1 MPGLFFCFLAR
12 EVFRA
17 VHTKTFF
24 THIRTQIAPVVRK
37 TGLSTH
43 ARSTRPDMGP
53 RSRGALLLVD
63 VYPVEGLEPGEP
75 ASPYTW
81 GVAVGV
87 AQELLD
93 AVADLA
99 QSISA
104 HAGIDDATSEFAFD
118 KAALGEMN
126 AVIGLPDT
134 HAAAV
139 GISAFGVDCHEFLT
153 PADVLDI
160 SMIWLVDVALI

>member
-1 MPGLFFCFLAR
+1 MR
-12 EVFRA
+12 
-17 VHTKTFF
+17 TKTFS
-24 THIRTQIAPVVRK
+24 THIRAQFTPDVRK

-43 ARSTRPDMGP
+43 VRSPRPDIGP
-53 RSRGALLLVD
+53 RSRGALLLAD

-99 QSISA
+99 
-104 HAGIDDATSEFAFD
+104 
-118 KAALGEMN
+118 
-126 AVIGLPDT
+126 
-134 HAAAV
+134 
-139 GISAFGVDCHEFLT
+139 
-153 PADVLDI
+153 
-160 SMIWLVDVALI
+160 

>member
-1 MPGLFFCFLAR
+1 MKAGRAQCPACFFCFPDS
-12 EVFRA
+12 EIFRA
-17 VHTKTFF
+17 VRTKTFSTHVRAQF
-24 THIRTQIAPVVRK
+24 TPVVRK

-43 ARSTRPDMGP
+43 DRGTRPDMGP

-99 QSISA
+99 
-104 HAGIDDATSEFAFD
+104 
-118 KAALGEMN
+118 
-126 AVIGLPDT
+126 
-134 HAAAV
+134 
-139 GISAFGVDCHEFLT
+139 
-153 PADVLDI
+153 
-160 SMIWLVDVALI
+160 

>member
-1 MPGLFFCFLAR
+1 
-12 EVFRA
+12 
-17 VHTKTFF
+17 
-24 THIRTQIAPVVRK
+24 
-37 TGLSTH
+37 
-43 ARSTRPDMGP
+43 MGP
-53 RSRGALLLVD
+53 QSRGALLLAD

-93 AVADLA
+93 AVADVALR
-99 QSISA
+99 ISA

-118 KAALGEMN
+118 KASLGEMD

-139 GISAFGVDCHEFLT
+139 GISALGVDCHEFLT

-160 SMIWLVDVALI
+160 RMIGLVDVALIERNTFIFKMSGPVFVLGGSH